1 VRLVEPGWLL
11 LLAMV
16 PLLWYWERSRPRL
29 GWPTLAGFP
38 RGHRAGLAWLGPLPE
53 VLRSL
58 AFCLMVV
65 AMARPQVVGGRTRV
79 AGRGV
84 AIVAAI
90 DQSSSMNAVDFA
102 SGGSTVSRLEAAKQT
117 FTRFIAGRPD
127 DLIGLVVFANYPD
140 LASPP
145 TLDHSFLTDVTRALR
160 SAHADDD
167 GTNLGDAIAWALD
180 ALRQAPPRK
189 KVLILLT
196 DGRNSP
202 AGHDRPPLD
211 PEEAATLARAMGVSL
226 HTIALGRAEETS
238 RDAAPEAED
247 SGPDLA
253 LLRRLAR
260 LGGGQAFVA
269 SDSRSLDMVF
279 GQIDRLE
286 KSPVRGTVHT
296 RYRETFFP
304 WVGLALGLVIVDR
317 VLVAGRLRR
326 LP

>member
-1 VRLVEPGWLL
+1 MRLAEPGWLFL
-11 LLAMV
+11 LSIV
-16 PLLWYWERSRPRL
+16 PLLWLWEGSRPRL

-38 RGHRAGLAWLGPLPE
+38 RGRRAGLAWLSPLPR

-58 AFCLMVV
+58 AFGLMVV
-65 AMARPQVVGGRTRV
+65 AVARPQVVGGRTRV

-102 SGGSTVSRLEAAKQT
+102 SAASTISRLEAAKET

-127 DLIGLVVFANYPD
+127 DLLGLVVFANYPD

-145 TLDHSFLTDVTRALR
+145 TLNHPFLTDVTRALR
-160 SAHADDD
+160 PARADDD
-167 GTNLGDAIAWALD
+167 GTNLGDAIVWALD

-202 AGHDRPPLD
+202 ASHDRPPLD
-211 PEEAATLARAMGVSL
+211 PEAAANLAREMGVTL
-226 HTIALGRAEETS
+226 HTIALGRAEKTS
-238 RDAAPEAED
+238 RAAAPEAGD

-253 LLRRLAR
+253 LLERLAR
-260 LGGGQAFVA
+260 LGGGQCFVA
-269 SDSRSLDMVF
+269 SDSRSLDMIF
-279 GQIDRLE
+279 DRIDRLE
-286 KSPVRGTVHT
+286 RSPVRGTVHT
-296 RYRETFFP
+296 RYRERFLP

>member
-1 VRLVEPGWLL
+1 MAEPGWLL
-11 LLAMV
+11 LLALV
-16 PLLWYWERSRPRL
+16 PLLWLWERSRPRL

-38 RGHRAGLAWLGPLPE
+38 RGRRAGLAWLSPLPK

-102 SGGSTVSRLEAAKQT
+102 SGGSTISRLEAAKQT

-127 DLIGLVVFANYPD
+127 DLLGLVVFANYPD

-145 TLDHSFLTDVTRALR
+145 TLDHAFLTEVTRALR
-160 SAHADDD
+160 SARADDD

-211 PEEAATLARAMGVSL
+211 PEEAATIARAMGVTL

-253 LLRRLAR
+253 LLRRLAG
-260 LGGGQAFVA
+260 LGGGHAFVA
-269 SDSRSLDMVF
+269 SDSRSLAMVF
-279 GQIDRLE
+279 DRIDQLE
-286 KSPVRGTVHT
+286 KSPVRGIVHT
-296 RYRETFFP
+296 RYRETYLP
-304 WVGLALGLVIVDR
+304 WVGVALGLVIVDR